1 MNLFIS
7 IFLAVST
14 LVLLPGCITGDGPRG
29 HSDRVVSV
37 ASLDMFSQQ
46 EKPAVGKSWSGDW
59 QFRRDRLE
67 LIDASLRDVRPD
79 IVILQDAMRRA
90 GSVSESDE
98 LILSSGA
105 LNRYDWRSV
114 VVESLPESGE
124 ERLLAVAV
132 SKPYRHLP
140 LPDGVKNHSQFGID
154 GHMVFYLVEADG
166 QPMVIFN
173 VQMPSKMEQS
183 GLWYSFLEDKIRDA
197 VTALGSC
204 LERVIVAGYLPFE
217 QDSRRF
223 QDFLSDLG
231 LKDTG
236 TGFCQN
242 AERCQTASPQ
252 NAIFVSTRGNSTPAQ
267 LDRIMTHRWAHV
279 FSAGASFTR
288 TMETSE
294 YKNSY
299 GLSRLWAAQRYG
311 WFTRARIPLCSKK

>member
-1 MNLFIS
+1 MQFRLFNFVWIVA
-7 IFLAVST
+7 FLTS
-14 LVLLPGCITGDGPRG
+14 CITGEGPRG
-29 HSDRVVSV
+29 FSDRAVSV

-46 EKPAVGKSWSGDW
+46 ERPAGGRSWSGDW

-79 IVILQDAMRRA
+79 VVVLQNTMRRA

-114 VVESLPESGE
+114 VVEKLKESGE
-124 ERLLAVAV
+124 ERMLAVAV

-140 LPDGVKNHSQFGID
+140 LPEGVKNYSQLGVD
-154 GHMVFYLVEADG
+154 GHLVFYPIDADG
-166 QPMVIFN
+166 QPIVVFN
-173 VQMPSKMEQS
+173 VQMPSVMEQS
-183 GLWYSFLEDKIRDA
+183 GLWYSLLEEKIRES
-197 VTALGSC
+197 VTLLGSC

-223 QDFLSDLG
+223 KDFLTGLG

-242 AERCQTASPQ
+242 AERCQTASSQ
-252 NAIFVSTRGNSTPAQ
+252 NAIFVATRGNSTPAQ
-267 LDRIMTHRWAHV
+267 LDRVMTNRYAYV
-279 FSAGASFTR
+279 YSAGASFTR

-294 YKNSY
+294 YKEAY
-299 GLSRLWAAQRYG
+299 GLSRVWASQRYG
-311 WFTRARIPLCSKK
+311 WFTRARLPICPKR

>member
-1 MNLFIS
+1 MKLQ
-7 IFLAVST
+7 FLIVF
-14 LVLLPGCITGDGPRG
+14 VFLLAGCITGDGPKGFSER
-29 HSDRVVSV
+29 SLSV

-46 EKPAVGKSWSGDW
+46 EKPAGGKSWRGDW

-79 IVILQDAMRRA
+79 VVILQNAMRRS

-105 LNRYDWRSV
+105 LTRYDWRSV
-114 VVESLPESGE
+114 VVERIKETGE
-124 ERLLAVAV
+124 ERMLAVAV

-140 LPDGVKNHSQFGID
+140 IPDGVKNYSQFGVD
-154 GHMVFYLVEADG
+154 GHLVFYPVDADG

-173 VQMPSKMEQS
+173 VQMPSRMEQS
-183 GLWYSFLEDKIRDA
+183 GLWYSLLEEKIRES
-197 VTALGSC
+197 VNLMGSC

-223 QDFLSDLG
+223 KDFLSGLG

-242 AERCQTASPQ
+242 AERCQTASAQ
-252 NAIFVSTRGNSTPAQ
+252 NAIFVATRGDATPAQ
-267 LDRIMTHRWAHV
+267 LDRVMSNKYAV
-279 FSAGASFTR
+279 VYSAGASFTR

-294 YKNSY
+294 YKDSY
-299 GLSRLWAAQRYG
+299 RLSRLWASQRYG
-311 WFTRARIPLCSKK
+311 WFTRMRLPICSH

>member
-1 MNLFIS
+1 MKPQFLIS
-7 IFLAVST
+7 FVFLLS
-14 LVLLPGCITGDGPRG
+14 GCITGDGPKGFSER
-29 HSDRVVSV
+29 SLSV

-46 EKPAVGKSWSGDW
+46 EKPSGGKSWRGDW

-79 IVILQDAMRRA
+79 VVILQNAMRRS

-105 LNRYDWRSV
+105 LTRYDWRSV
-114 VVESLPESGE
+114 VVERIKETGE
-124 ERLLAVAV
+124 ERMLAVAV

-140 LPDGVKNHSQFGID
+140 IPEGVKNYSQFGVD
-154 GHMVFYLVEADG
+154 GHLVFYPVDADG

-173 VQMPSKMEQS
+173 VQMPSRMEQS
-183 GLWYSFLEDKIRDA
+183 GLWYSLLEEKIRES
-197 VTALGSC
+197 VHLMGSC

-223 QDFLSDLG
+223 KDFLSGLG

-236 TGFCQN
+236 TGFCQS
-242 AERCQTASPQ
+242 AERCQTASAQ
-252 NAIFVSTRGNSTPAQ
+252 NAIFVATRGDATPAQ
-267 LDRIMTHRWAHV
+267 LDRVMANKYSV
-279 FSAGASFTR
+279 VYSAGASFTR

-294 YKNSY
+294 YKDSY
-299 GLSRLWAAQRYG
+299 RLSRLWASQRYG
-311 WFTRARIPLCSKK
+311 WFTRMRLPICSN